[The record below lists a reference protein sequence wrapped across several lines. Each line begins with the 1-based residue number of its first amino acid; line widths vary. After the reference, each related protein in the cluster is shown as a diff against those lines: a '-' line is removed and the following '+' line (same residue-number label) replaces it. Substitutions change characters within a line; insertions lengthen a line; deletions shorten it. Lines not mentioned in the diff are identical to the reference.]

1 MGSCPAS
8 RTAATYNRRSSDDT
22 FTSCV
27 GTRINLLQHSDL
39 NNAEPTRR
47 QLAHEHVA
55 ATVRVQQYRRE
66 QALAGESFTQDGQ
79 HWTSRDVAAFVRWM
93 DRHCVV
99 LDRTTIL
106 YRGTPNE
113 VPYFSN
119 APSLTFTSTSRVR
132 AIAAEFTRKKG
143 FVHVLRCFPG
153 CRVFDME
160 ASSPASREREV
171 VLLPGT
177 TFVRRRRRGQTIYWD
192 VRV

>member
-1 MGSCPAS
+1 MRRKRLSLIAS
-8 RTAATYNRRSSDDT
+8 PDVRCSQSTKMYTLVKGMPNQLDANWPTSTWPQRFGFSSTDVNRR
-22 FTSCV
+22 
-27 GTRINLLQHSDL
+27 LL
-39 NNAEPTRR
+39 
-47 QLAHEHVA
+47 
-55 ATVRVQQYRRE
+55 
-66 QALAGESFTQDGQ
+66 GERFTQDGQ

-99 LDRTTIL
+99 LDRTTIM

-119 APSLTFTSTSRVR
+119 APSLTFSSTSRVR
-132 AIAAEFTRKKG
+132 AIAAEFARKKG

-160 ASSPASREREV
+160 AASPAPREREV
-171 VLLPGT
+171 LLLPGS
-177 TFVRRRRRGQTIYWD
+177 TFVRRRRRGQTIHWD